1 MHSLPSTTE
10 APGATFEFL
19 DLRAQFATIREEVL
33 SAVNSRPRIP
43 IFHPRS
49 GSKTI

>member
-33 SAVNSRPRIP
+33 SAVNGVLESQYFIP
-43 IFHPRS
+43 VR
-49 GSKTI
+49 K